1 MLTQII
7 KKIPLY
13 ISIFIIYL
21 FVFLSIFSYFI
32 IPDKTSNANSINLI
46 IKSKKPGFKKKF
58 FENVSSEYKLKD
70 LFFGSDINN
79 ESYAID
85 DYEIINDSVL
95 KIINYNEINKSLI
108 DEKIIAIKS
117 NSNIYNS
124 IHNIKDF
131 IHYKKFIFGT
141 DIYGR
146 DLFSR
151 IILGVRVSFS
161 IGLMAVIISNLIGI
175 ILGLISGYYGGYLD
189 KIIVWIINVFWSIPT
204 LLLVIALSLAL
215 GKGFWQVYIAI
226 GLSIWVDVARLVR
239 GKVISE
245 KNKDYIFASKVLG
258 YSNFRILLN
267 NILPNIISP
276 ILIFSAANFA
286 SSILLESGLSFLGIG
301 SQPPTPSWG
310 YMIKENY
317 QYIIFGNSYL
327 IIIPSVF
334 LISLVL
340 SFYYLSNYFAS
351 KNI

>member
-1 MLTQII
+1 LLAQII

-13 ISIFIIYL
+13 ISVFIIFL

-32 IPDKTSNANSINLI
+32 IPDKTTNANSINLI
-46 IKSKKPGFKKKF
+46 IKSKKPGFKKKV
-58 FENVSSEYKLKD
+58 FENVSNEYKLKD
-70 LFFGSDINN
+70 LFFGSNIGS
-79 ESYAID
+79 ESYVID

-95 KIINYNEINKSLI
+95 KIINYDEFNKSVI
-108 DEKIIAIKS
+108 DEKIISINSDS
-117 NSNIYNS
+117 NVYNNV
-124 IHNIKDF
+124 HNIKDF
-131 IHYKKFIFGT
+131 IYDKKFIFGT

-151 IILGVRVSFS
+151 ILLGVRVSLS
-161 IGLMAVIISNLIGI
+161 IGFMAVIISNLIGI

-204 LLLVIALSLAL
+204 LLLVIALSLVL

-239 GKVISE
+239 GKVMSE
-245 KNKDYIFASKVLG
+245 KNKDYVFASKVLG
-258 YSNFRILLN
+258 YSNFKILLN
-267 NILPNIISP
+267 NILPNILPP
-276 ILIFSAANFA
+276 ILILSAANFA

-317 QYIIFGNSYL
+317 QYIIFGNFYL
-327 IIIPSVF
+327 IVIPSIF

-340 SFYYLSNYFAS
+340 SFYYLSNFFAS
-351 KNI
+351 KNT

>member
-215 GKGFWQVYIAI
+215 GKGFWQIYIAI

-267 NILPNIISP
+267 NILPNILPP